1 VRPLAFVG
9 RIIVIAF
16 AVMVACA
23 AAGIAI
29 AIGVLGADWPA
40 LSGDFGERAGF
51 WFVALFASSFTGG
64 AALLPAFILI
74 VLAEAYSVRS
84 LLAHAVAGTVLLMMV
99 YYGLGFGD
107 TVGESIDAPPP
118 LMSRSA
124 EIAAAAGAVFGL
136 AYWLIAGR
144 NAGRWRQPS
153 SPSIVARKQ

>member
-1 VRPLAFVG
+1 MTPLALLG
-9 RIIVIAF
+9 RIIVIFF
-16 AVMVACA
+16 AIMLASV

-40 LSGDFGERAGF
+40 LSGEFGDRAGF
-51 WFVALFASSFTGG
+51 WFVALFASSFTG
-64 AALLPAFILI
+64 AIALLPALILV

-84 LLAHAVAGTVLLMMV
+84 LLVHAVVGSGLLLFA
-99 YYGLGFGD
+99 YYGSGFGD

-118 LMSRSA
+118 LMSRGA

-144 NAGRWRQPS
+144 NAGRWRR
-153 SPSIVARKQ
+153 AN

>member
-1 VRPLAFVG
+1 MRPLALVG
-9 RIIVIAF
+9 RIIVILF
-16 AVMVACA
+16 AIMVACV

-29 AIGVLGADWPA
+29 AIGVLGAEWPA

-51 WFVALFASSFTGG
+51 WFVALFASSLTGG
-64 AALLPAFILI
+64 VALLPAFILI

-84 LLAHAVAGTVLLMMV
+84 LLVHAVVGSVLLLLA
-99 YYGLGFGD
+99 YYGLGIGG

-144 NAGRWRQPS
+144 KAGAWKRT
-153 SPSIVARKQ
+153 A